1 MKERLEQRNGKAVA
15 VAVENSARNITP
27 NAPLTPHA
35 TAPLRPYITALSP
48 LLTAYTLF
56 EDSRQSKYRGG

>member
-15 VAVENSARNITP
+15 TAVENSARNITP

-56 EDSRQSKYRGG
+56 EDSRQPKYRGG